1 MSDQRKTVLITGCS
15 PGGIGNALAREFHSK
30 GLRVFATARNAETI
44 SDLSD
49 LGIEVLSLEVHKA
62 ESVSQVREIIQQ
74 RTGGSLNYLVN
85 NAGRNYTVPG
95 VEINIDDV
103 RELFETNVFAVMRMC
118 QEFTPLLIEAR
129 GTIVQIGSVAGV
141 IPYVFGSVYNASK
154 AALHAYSNTLRLEL
168 APFDVKV
175 VIIVTGGVQSRI
187 ARTRRDLAEDSLY
200 LPINDDYQRRL
211 RHSQENA
218 MPNEAYARSV
228 ISQVLQT
235 TPKKWIWEGKSSW
248 TIWWFH
254 TTPDEEDDYTIAD
267 IFPAGIGWYIFEDV

>member
-1 MSDQRKTVLITGCS
+1 MY
-15 PGGIGNALAREFHSK
+15 F
-30 GLRVFATARNAETI
+30 FA
-44 SDLSD
+44 
-49 LGIEVLSLEVHKA
+49 G
-62 ESVSQVREIIQQ
+62 
-74 RTGGSLNYLVN
+74 
-85 NAGRNYTVPG
+85 
-95 VEINIDDV
+95 
-103 RELFETNVFAVMRMC
+103 
-118 QEFTPLLIEAR
+118 
-129 GTIVQIGSVAGV
+129 
-141 IPYVFGSVYNASK
+141 VYNASK

-211 RHSQENA
+211 KHSQENA

-228 ISQVLQT
+228 ISQVLQA

-254 TTPDEEDDYTIAD
+254 SFVPNTFMVGLI
-267 IFPAGIGWYIFEDV
+267 